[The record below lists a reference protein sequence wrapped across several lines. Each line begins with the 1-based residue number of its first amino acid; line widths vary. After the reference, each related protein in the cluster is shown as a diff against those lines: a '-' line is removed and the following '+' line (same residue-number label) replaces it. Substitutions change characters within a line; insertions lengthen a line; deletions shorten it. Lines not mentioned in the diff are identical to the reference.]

1 MFSSYLPQS
10 LNAGHTHSQ
19 EGTRRERERDKKKNG
34 REIRNKDDKFKKIM
48 GGRERRSDRER
59 GTKQTAGKEKG
70 KGHEEDVGKHLLL

>member
-1 MFSSYLPQS
+1 
-10 LNAGHTHSQ
+10 
-19 EGTRRERERDKKKNG
+19 
-34 REIRNKDDKFKKIM
+34 M